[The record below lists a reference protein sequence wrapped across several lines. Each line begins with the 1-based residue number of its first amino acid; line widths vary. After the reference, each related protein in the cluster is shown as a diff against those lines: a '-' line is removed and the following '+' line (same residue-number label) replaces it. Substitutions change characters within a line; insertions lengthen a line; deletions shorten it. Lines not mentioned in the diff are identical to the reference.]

1 MDIVISVLI
10 LLVILFFFIDGIR
23 RGFFRAVFEIA
34 GIVAAFISAYYFG
47 HQIAAALAGSLRV
60 SQPALL
66 YFFSF
71 VLFVA
76 VIVIFHLIGLL
87 IQKIVSATV
96 LGPVDRI
103 GGAVFGAFK
112 GVLVVS
118 LLLVV
123 LAWLPLPEA
132 FKEDVR
138 GNALAARIHPVLPE
152 TYRLI
157 MRSAPATPA
166 GTIDRMD
173 ERPEESRE
181 TVQRRTA

>member
-1 MDIVISVLI
+1 MDIVTSVVIALI
-10 LLVILFFFIDGIR
+10 VLFFFIDGIR
-23 RGFFRAVFEIA
+23 RGLFRAVFEIA
-34 GIVAAFISAYYFG
+34 GLIAAFVCGYYFG
-47 HQIAAALAGSLRV
+47 HRIAEALAGSLRV

-71 VLFVA
+71 VVFIA
-76 VIVIFHLIGLL
+76 VVVVFHLVGLV

-103 GGAVFGAFK
+103 GGAVFGALK

-118 LLLVV
+118 LLLVI

-132 FKEDVR
+132 FKEDIR
-138 GNALAARIHPVLPE
+138 ENALASRIYPVLPE

-157 MRSAPATPA
+157 MRSVPPGSAVP
-166 GTIDRMD
+166 IDRMED
-173 ERPEESRE
+173 RPEESRE
-181 TVQRRTA
+181 TVRRGTA